1 MENTCYALHYIY
13 SDLCRTSV
21 GMYFVLG
28 CPFVMEK
35 ELILIIFGGIW
46 IIIYY
51 WYFTNNKIT
60 SITNEQKFEFE
71 YLSKIKTGLPI
82 AQINS

>member
-1 MENTCYALHYIY
+1 
-13 SDLCRTSV
+13 
-21 GMYFVLG
+21 MYLVLG
-28 CPFVMEK
+28 SSFVIGK
-35 ELILIIFGGIW
+35 ELILIIFGGVL